1 MMRAPIWTGMFAAV
15 VSVATVGMMAQ
26 QPPTPPTPQ
35 TSPTPQTTPTPQSSS
50 PSSTDKKIT
59 LTGCLKAAPSVA
71 GDVNTA
77 SPTGTAGS
85 ATSAATGTSG
95 TTAAPTDAKFVLTGA
110 SAAPGDTAS
119 AAPTYRLIANPAALG
134 AHVGKKL
141 ELVGSIDPTS
151 TADPKDPSASAPAFR
166 VESGKIVAASCSE

>member
-1 MMRAPIWTGMFAAV
+1 MMRAPIWTGMCVAV
-15 VSVATVGMMAQ
+15 VSVATVGTMAQ
-26 QPPTPPTPQ
+26 QPPAPQ
-35 TSPTPQTTPTPQSSS
+35 NT

-59 LTGCLKAAPSVA
+59 LTGCLKTAPQAA

-85 ATSAATGTSG
+85 ATPAATGTSG
-95 TTAAPTDAKFVLTGA
+95 TTAPPTDATFVLTGA
-110 SAAPGDTAS
+110 SASADDTAS
-119 AAPTYRLIANPAALG
+119 AAPIYRLIANPAALS

-141 ELVGSIDPTS
+141 ELVGSIDPSS
-151 TADPKDPSASAPAFR
+151 TADSKDPSASAPAFR